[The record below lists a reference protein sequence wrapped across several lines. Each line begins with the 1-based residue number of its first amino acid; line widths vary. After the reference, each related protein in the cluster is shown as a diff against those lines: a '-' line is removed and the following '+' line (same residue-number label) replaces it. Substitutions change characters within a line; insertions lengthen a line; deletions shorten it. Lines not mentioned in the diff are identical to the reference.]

1 MNREIK
7 ERRGPPRR
15 GIKKFSVLELKKG
28 GIFPTLQAVK
38 YSIKYHLEGGAE
50 EKYILRAG
58 GF

>member
-1 MNREIK
+1 LNREVK
-7 ERRGPPRR
+7 ER
-15 GIKKFSVLELKKG
+15 IKKFSVSELKKG
-28 GIFPTLQAVK
+28 GNLSTPQAIE